1 MKNTKPYYSLFVYC
15 PESQEWFDEF
25 GSYFLQEVKTEIEWS
40 HFDKP
45 KRFVKIGCLIMC
57 KNKIEI
63 DVRRGYSYKTVL
75 YSCGST
81 GVDGDLILC
90 PNCSPNYAAIRARS
104 DEYEDRYY
112 VDY

>member
-1 MKNTKPYYSLFVYC
+1 
-15 PESQEWFDEF
+15 
-25 GSYFLQEVKTEIEWS
+25 
-40 HFDKP
+40 
-45 KRFVKIGCLIMC
+45 MC

-90 PNCSPNYAAIRARS
+90 PNCAPNYAAIRTRS

>member
-1 MKNTKPYYSLFVYC
+1 MPFWPKIAC
-15 PESQEWFDEF
+15 PSPPLRYLAKAW
-25 GSYFLQEVKTEIEWS
+25 GLN
-40 HFDKP
+40 
-45 KRFVKIGCLIMC
+45 MC

-63 DVRRGYSYKTVL
+63 DVRRGYSYKTVF

-81 GVDGDLILC
+81 DVDGDLILC
-90 PNCSPNYAAIRARS
+90 PNCAPNYAAIRARS